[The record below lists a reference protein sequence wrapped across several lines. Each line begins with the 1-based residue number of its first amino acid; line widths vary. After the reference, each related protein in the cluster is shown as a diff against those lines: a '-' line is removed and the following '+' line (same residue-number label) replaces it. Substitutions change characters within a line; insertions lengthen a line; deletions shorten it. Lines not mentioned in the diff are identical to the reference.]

1 MKHQILIETKFFK
14 LLDGMD
20 NIDPTQ
26 LQVEYHIFIGRVIDL
41 SRQAHEQH
49 EAMHSLVFAETELQ
63 YHPLLHLGTE
73 HIPCMYVKKAL
84 SFIRKMVQHAKSGIS
99 NMLSAPVA
107 TNAIGKEKSNEVTP
121 IRWTGKASDL
131 VELIYGIDELGCVND
146 GEIPLKEV
154 AAYFYKMLGV
164 NAKECYH
171 IYADMKMRK
180 NESRTYFLDRMQE
193 RVNRRMEQDEERER
207 MRR

>member
-1 MKHQILIETKFFK
+1 MKHQILTETKFFK

-131 VELIYGIDELGCVND
+131 VELHLWYRRTGLCQRWRDTFEGSSRIFLQDAWSKC
-146 GEIPLKEV
+146 K
-154 AAYFYKMLGV
+154 GV
-164 NAKECYH
+164 LPHLCGYEDA
-171 IYADMKMRK
+171 
-180 NESRTYFLDRMQE
+180 QE
-193 RVNRRMEQDEERER
+193 RK
-207 MRR
+207 